1 VGPFP
6 RAHRTF
12 RPAWPC
18 KNFSCPPAQ
27 RAALPMRAL
36 LPCCMRTLLPCPHA
50 LLPCLA
56 AAPPCLPARRALL
69 QPARRALLQP
79 AHRALLPPASRPVA
93 AHALRPTAARASRPA
108 ARTSHPAAPRVAT
121 CCSPRVAPHCCPAP
135 PCPRALCLR
144 HAPCPATAPYP
155 ATAPHTLPCLRHAP
169 APCPARASTLPCL
182 RHMPFPTSA
191 PRPLPCLRHAPCPVC
206 ATRPALPPRHVP
218 CPTCAT
224 RQRPALHALA
234 PCPAHASA
242 LPAPTPYTVRASA
255 ALHIAQRCL
264 ALPGCHH
271 SCPARCPALTCPAC
285 SRCLRAPALPRA
297 YRQLLLPPAHAPTV
311 RQPSAQESLS
321 PQQLCEWAIWRG
333 SPGGGAS
340 RARQRKPLSPQQR
353 HEWAIWWGATIGG
366 TCESS
371 PAGSAASGRGGFRGT
386 RTGGVEAPGGVEA
399 TSLRACDSASAEAE
413 PEEALY
419 TFTLDSDVS
428 RCFFRDSTAV
438 TLLTVPVPVTLAEP
452 SGGPV
457 VARGATVLPC
467 PAAPSGLLTG
477 LHLPSFAK
485 NLVATSVLQ
494 DQWVTVT
501 QPGGELVAICTNSHT
516 GEHLATFTQRPG
528 FGLYTLTTESAL
540 VAESG
545 QHHRLGHPSLPRLHG
560 MHSCLLVSGLS
571 RSLPPLQRSLALPC
585 LPCVE
590 GRQHAAPHSS
600 SFPPTTAPLQ
610 TLHMDVWSPARVTRQ
625 GGEHYFLL
633 VVDDNTCYTMDLP
646 VLRLHSDRGGEFFF
660 PLIEDFCGAECIPN
674 LLPRVSHP
682 ETSPTL
688 RWTGEVGDAS
698 AFRVWGSL
706 SLVRDL
712 LAGKLSPHT
721 LRCVFLGFPT
731 DAPPCLLPT
740 LWPLAAQ
747 RAWRSLLVFRLDRL
761 HRLCGPSLWTLV
773 LLEVVTLGVR
783 TLGVLALG
791 VLRVLRVQG
800 VLEVLLLEALQVEV
814 LVVLVLVV
822 QVLVVLVLVVLVH
835 VSRRLS
841 RRSGFASGLSVGAA
855 LVVALGVLELQ
866 VLEVLTLEVL
876 VLVFLE
882 LAVLEVQV
890 LEAQEPLSPERLR
903 KWAVHWGSPG
913 GGAGRV
919 GAAGSRGAG
928 PGGTSASL
936 PGVGR
941 AGGTGAG
948 GTSATGGPR
957 DAAAVGA
964 AARNL
969 GSRRQEPLSSERL
982 REWAVH
988 WGSLGG
994 SAAGTGGASPR
1005 GASAGVPGGTGTGGT
1020 GAARGSGGAGPVGAS
1035 AVVPRVGSTGGA
1047 DTGGSTVGTGVG
1059 GASRQESLSPQ
1070 QLREWAVRWGSP
1082 SGGAGGTGSGGA
1094 VATRAGGSWGATTQP
1109 QHSALCRRLSLPPA
1123 TTEFPVAGTT
1133 PPLLFPPTVQTTLA
1147 ALGFAPSFLRTD
1159 TSQPPFYI
1167 HVYVDDLV
1175 FPTADTKALALVK
1188 AELQERHTCT
1198 DLYLGLQ
1205 ITRDRARRTISLTQS
1220 HMVQQVLQH
1229 FDFSWSS
1236 PHPTPLYT
1244 GHSLSDPP
1252 SDESVEPSGPYPE
1265 PVGCLMYVMTTLGMG
1280 LVLGGPGSVVL
1291 TCHSDASW
1299 DDDQTTHRSTQGY
1312 SFSLGASSV
1321 SWRSTRSSSI
1331 LRASCEAKIYAR
1343 AMAAQEL
1350 HWLTYLLTNLATPP
1364 LVQPP
1369 LAPAAAAPGAAAP
1382 GLRAAAPGPYSSRP
1396 WTPSSR
1402 PWPLKQPPLMQPPLD
1417 PEQPPL
1423 APEAAAPGAAAPG
1436 PRAAAPGPCSSRPWS
1451 SRPWTPSSRSWPLKQ
1466 PPLVQPPLVQPPLD
1480 PKQPPLAPEAAA
1492 PGAATP
1498 GPSRSRHWTQSSRP
1512 WPLKQPPLVQ
1522 PPLDSVQL
1530 PLDPMQPPG
1539 ERRPCSPGKRLLFP
1553 PLTCGTLSH
1562 TQSRCFARLSDAWRN
1577 EFGDEAELPDW
1588 VELLGQRVDIFAL
1601 DYDAILTAMYAL
1613 PTSADRTCHLCAA
1626 PNPSIEPAAL
1636 SAGEANA
1643 LGASASPA
1651 LGAGEAVL

>member
-1 VGPFP
+1 
-6 RAHRTF
+6 
-12 RPAWPC
+12 
-18 KNFSCPPAQ
+18 
-27 RAALPMRAL
+27 MRAL

-311 RQPSAQESLS
+311 VPLLLL
-321 PQQLCEWAIWRG
+321 PLLPLLLPFQLPPPH
-333 SPGGGAS
+333 PGGGAS

-371 PAGSAASGRGGFRGT
+371 PAGSAASGRGGSGGGQQHLGGGGFRGT

-528 FGLYTLTTESAL
+528 FGLYTLTTES
-540 VAESG
+540 
-545 QHHRLGHPSLPRLHG
+545 
-560 MHSCLLVSGLS
+560 
-571 RSLPPLQRSLALPC
+571 LPPLQRSLALPC

-633 VVDDNTCYTMDLP
+633 VVDDNT
-646 VLRLHSDRGGEFFF
+646 
-660 PLIEDFCGAECIPN
+660 GAA
-674 LLPRVSHP
+674 
-682 ETSPTL
+682 SPT
-688 RWTGEVGDAS
+688 GAGGAGGAAAGGSAGGGASGAS
-698 AFRVWGSL
+698 AGGAGAGGAGVGGAGARQQETLSPERLREWAVRWGSPGGGTW
-706 SLVRDL
+706 SARA
-712 LAGKLSPHT
+712 AGSRGADP
-721 LRCVFLGFPT
+721 GG
-731 DAPPCLLPT
+731 AS
-740 LWPLAAQ
+740 A
-747 RAWRSLLVFRLDRL
+747 
-761 HRLCGPSLWTLV
+761 
-773 LLEVVTLGVR
+773 GVP
-783 TLGVLALG
+783 GVGCAG
-791 VLRVLRVQG
+791 GTGTRG
-800 VLEVLLLEALQVEV
+800 T
-814 LVVLVLVV
+814 
-822 QVLVVLVLVVLVH
+822 
-835 VSRRLS
+835 
-841 RRSGFASGLSVGAA
+841 GASGGTGGAAAVGATA
-855 LVVALGVLELQ
+855 GSPGSHR
-866 VLEVLTLEVL
+866 
-876 VLVFLE
+876 
-882 LAVLEVQV
+882 
-890 LEAQEPLSPERLR
+890 QEPLSPERLR

-1123 TTEFPVAGTT
+1123 TTE
-1133 PPLLFPPTVQTTLA
+1133 TTLA

-1265 PVGCLMYVMTTLGMG
+1265 PVGCLMYVMTCTRPNLTYPLS
-1280 LVLGGPGSVVL
+1280 LVAPGSVVL

-1350 HWLTYLLTNLATPP
+1350 HWLTYLLTNLGERPRSPPVLYVNNNAMIALCQDCQTYAYMTVFQGPPTVFRRLPSYPAPCLHCLSSRSPRARLCWPSYSPLAARLLPRQPRAQPASCPVRPAHRPAAPALPSPAPRVASQPSRCLLRPPTRPRPAAVVAPPCRRRGPAWPARCPPSPVTAPVGPERCTSYATP
-1364 LVQPP
+1364 
-1369 LAPAAAAPGAAAP
+1369 G
-1382 GLRAAAPGPYSSRP
+1382 
-1396 WTPSSR
+1396 
-1402 PWPLKQPPLMQPPLD
+1402 
-1417 PEQPPL
+1417 
-1423 APEAAAPGAAAPG
+1423 
-1436 PRAAAPGPCSSRPWS
+1436 AAAPGPCSSRPC
-1451 SRPWTPSSRSWPLKQ
+1451 RP
-1466 PPLVQPPLVQPPLD
+1466 
-1480 PKQPPLAPEAAA
+1480 
-1492 PGAATP
+1492 
-1498 GPSRSRHWTQSSRP
+1498 WTQSSRP

-1522 PPLDSVQL
+1522 PPLDPRAAAPGPRAAAPGAAAPGLRAAAPGSRYAAPGPATP
-1530 PLDPMQPPG
+1530 PLDPVQPPA
-1539 ERRPCSPGKRLLFP
+1539 ERRPCSPGELLLFP
-1553 PLTCGTLSH
+1553 PLVSTCLVS
-1562 TQSRCFARLSDAWRN
+1562 
-1577 EFGDEAELPDW
+1577 
-1588 VELLGQRVDIFAL
+1588 
-1601 DYDAILTAMYAL
+1601 AL
-1613 PTSADRTCHLCAA
+1613 PHHL
-1626 PNPSIEPAAL
+1626 PACLPASQPACQTACLPACL
-1636 SAGEANA
+1636 SAY
-1643 LGASASPA
+1643 LSACLPA
-1651 LGAGEAVL
+1651 CLPRLLC